1 VVSRRAPWDL
11 GPLTRGLRVPFH
23 GCPVHDEA
31 VVEALCAVLGALVVA
46 SLATIAVYVLVSV
59 AVVASTLRGAARS
72 RRLADE
78 LDQVLAE
85 ILGPRTPET
94 LAAPDRSRSARRG

>member
-1 VVSRRAPWDL
+1 M
-11 GPLTRGLRVPFH
+11 
-23 GCPVHDEA
+23 
-31 VVEALCAVLGALVVA
+31 VEAFCAVLGALVVA

-59 AVVASTLRGAARS
+59 AVVASTLRVAARR